1 MNNRKKI
8 HKYSLKERF
17 DNFSKHG
24 FTILMFGLPLII
36 IYLFFFL
43 HLLLSSPDIPGDI
56 LSKIYRNTLEHMIMY
71 PIPPFVCGDWEG
83 LFIGKSILSW
93 YYRSKSIWIFRNLC
107 ESHFLIFF
115 LVPSFCSIR
124 SIPKPPIIIS
134 VALIIICSRV
144 LR

>member
-24 FTILMFGLPLII
+24 FAILMFGLPLII

-56 LSKIYRNTLEHMIMY
+56 LSKIYRNTLEHIIM
-71 PIPPFVCGDWEG
+71 
-83 LFIGKSILSW
+83 S
-93 YYRSKSIWIFRNLC
+93 
-107 ESHFLIFF
+107 
-115 LVPSFCSIR
+115 
-124 SIPKPPIIIS
+124 
-134 VALIIICSRV
+134 ATLIIIGGFGID
-144 LR
+144 LMEQKEGTKKNIKK